1 MAGEKIVTGTG
12 KVYWAAV
19 GTLPPGIEDD
29 DATLITDL
37 AWATA
42 MYGALGVSLRLPPP
56 APWMGVGNLDASGFA
71 FAAGNAINF
80 VRVAGRQFAID
91 ARQVAADGGFTMSL
105 LDATPENIVKF
116 GMGDVGAEF
125 HSGVGGGAITLNSL
139 SGPEESI
146 VGISI
151 LFDGF
156 GADVHANG
164 DRVRRRYWIPR
175 AVNAAGLTLAINDAT
190 PQNIVAQMTL
200 MLTEAVDFTVL
211 SEDHTEPPAAILI
224 DDAHH
229 RKEIGW

>member
-12 KVYWAAV
+12 KVYWAEV
-19 GTLPPGIEDD
+19 GTLPPGVLPADSLE
-29 DATLITDL
+29 TDL
-37 AWATA
+37 EWATE
-42 MYGALGVSLRLPPP
+42 MYGVDGANLKLAPP

-80 VRVAGRQFAID
+80 IRVAGRQFAID

-125 HSGVGGGAITLNSL
+125 HTVGGGAVTLNSL

-146 VGISI
+146 EGIAI

-156 GADVHANG
+156 GSAVHGND

-175 AVNAAGLTLAINDAT
+175 AVNAAGLTIAINDAT

-200 MLTEAVDFTVL
+200 MLTEAVDFFPVASTNI
-211 SEDHTEPPAAILI
+211 EPPAAILI
-224 DDAHH
+224 DDAA
-229 RKEIGW
+229 IP